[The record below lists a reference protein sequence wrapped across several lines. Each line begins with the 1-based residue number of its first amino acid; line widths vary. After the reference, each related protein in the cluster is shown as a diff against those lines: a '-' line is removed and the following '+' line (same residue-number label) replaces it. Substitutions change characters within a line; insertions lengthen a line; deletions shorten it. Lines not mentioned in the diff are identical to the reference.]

1 MQERN
6 VLGITIKIIN
16 IVKAIFLT
24 LAFTVFYL
32 FLLHGSNE
40 SFKLIGIQ
48 SQSQFSY
55 LLLAYLCIFSIAI
68 AYNNKIGVL
77 NAKFD
82 TLYYLS
88 KERYHDF
95 YFSMLGVFSYVFV
108 GTVLATFVVMQIEPI
123 ANQEISS
130 SSMIQS
136 SIDRLILLLAGPISE
151 EVYFRGIVYNLSEK
165 ICKSK
170 LLTYLISI
178 ASFLLVHDQVKAF
191 IVLLPLA
198 IGCTYLRDK
207 YNTIYLSMLLH
218 IAFNII

>member
-1 MQERN
+1 M
-6 VLGITIKIIN
+6 GITIKIIN

-55 LLLAYLCIFSIAI
+55 LLLAYLCIFSVAL
-68 AYNNKIGVL
+68 AYNNKIGIL

-88 KERYHDF
+88 KENYHDF
-95 YFSMLGVFSYVFV
+95 YFNILGVFSYVFV

-130 SSMIQS
+130 SSMI
-136 SIDRLILLLAGPISE
+136 
-151 EVYFRGIVYNLSEK
+151 
-165 ICKSK
+165 
-170 LLTYLISI
+170 
-178 ASFLLVHDQVKAF
+178 SFLRFNHAF
-191 IVLLPLA
+191 HPFDLTFGVFQNCRGFCEVFG
-198 IGCTYLRDK
+198 IGFLFK
-207 YNTIYLSMLLH
+207 
-218 IAFNII
+218 